1 MLLLANAMF
10 TYNTV
15 GQDTLIVKILKSDFG
30 NQL

>member
-1 MLLLANAMF
+1 MF